1 MENTDLLI
9 IGGGAAGAV
18 LASRLSENPG
28 LRVTL
33 VEAGRDTP
41 PGDVPGDVA
50 DAFPSSYANTDYFW
64 PDLKAVVRP
73 GTAARPYPQP
83 RIMGGGSS
91 VMGMWALR
99 GLAADYDRWAA
110 EGAVGWS
117 WSDVR
122 PYFKKLERDL
132 DFATDDH
139 GADGPVTIGRIARD
153 AWPAFTS
160 RLADA
165 AERRQ
170 MRALAD
176 FNVAQDDGISAIP
189 LSIKDN
195 VRVTSASAY
204 LTDAVRR
211 RENLDIR
218 VHCEVRDLAFEGRKV
233 IGAHLRR
240 PDGTVSL
247 LRAAETVVSTGGIH
261 SPALLQRSG
270 LGDGSDLSACGIAVV
285 ADLPAVGRNLQ
296 NHFYVH
302 FGSIVRRDARQ
313 AEAERRYGMAGVRLS
328 SGIGDAPP
336 ADLFLGFIARSSARS
351 SGTHIGMIASAL
363 YSAFSRGTVRLDSSN
378 PQGSPLVDFNAF
390 GDPRDAERLLHA
402 ARTTRALLLD
412 DAVRAVT
419 HESFV
424 IPQNL
429 PIRLFSKPGLTSA
442 IVSTAM
448 NAVLGMN
455 AAARKAAL
463 RAMIGPGRVLSEIG
477 SDDVFAEIVLSSA
490 LPMFHVSCTCAI
502 GSVVDSQARV
512 IGIENLRVVDA
523 SIMPVLPRANSNI
536 TTIMIAEKCADHIAE
551 ALRRG

>member
-1 MENTDLLI
+1 MDDTDILI

-18 LASRLSENPG
+18 LASRLSENPD

-41 PGDVPGDVA
+41 PGAVPGDVA
-50 DAFPSSYANTDYFW
+50 DAFPSSYANVDYFW

-73 GTAARPYPQP
+73 NTAPRPYPQP

-99 GLAADYDRWAA
+99 GLAADYDRWKA
-110 EGAVGWS
+110 EGAVGWG

-132 DFATDDH
+132 DFYDDDH
-139 GADGPVTIGRIARD
+139 GNDGPVTIGRIKPE
-153 AWPAFTS
+153 AWPPFS
-160 RLADA
+160 RRLAEA
-165 AERRQ
+165 AGRRQ
-170 MRALAD
+170 MRTLAD
-176 FNVAQDDGISAIP
+176 FNAAQEDGVSAIP
-189 LSIKDN
+189 LAIDNN

-211 RENLDIR
+211 RTNLDIR
-218 VHCEVRDLAFEGRKV
+218 DLTEVSRLAFDGNRT
-233 IGAHLRR
+233 IGAHLHRA
-240 PDGTVSL
+240 DGEVSL
-247 LRAAETVVSTGGIH
+247 LRATETVVSVGGIH

-270 LGDGSDLSACGIAVV
+270 VGNGSDLSAAGIAVV

-302 FGSIVRRDARQ
+302 FGSIVRPGARQ
-313 AEAERRYGMAGVRLS
+313 SESERRYGMAGVRLS

-336 ADLFLGFIARSSARS
+336 SDLFLGFIARSSARHT
-351 SGTHIGMIASAL
+351 GNRIGMVASAL
-363 YSAFSRGTVRLDSSN
+363 YSAFSRGTVTLDPAD
-378 PQGSPLVDFNAF
+378 PQGPPQVDFNAL
-390 GDPRDAERLLHA
+390 GDPRDAERLLYA
-402 ARTTRALLLD
+402 ARTTRDFLLD
-412 DAVRAVT
+412 DSVRAVT

-442 IVSTAM
+442 IIGTAM
-448 NAVLGMN
+448 AAVLGLN

-463 RAMIGPGRVLSEIG
+463 RTMIGPGRVLTEIG
-477 SDDVFAEIVLSSA
+477 SEDAFAEVVLSSV
-490 LPMFHVSCTCAI
+490 LPMFHVSGTCAI
-502 GSVVDSQARV
+502 GKVVDSEARV
-512 IGIENLRVVDA
+512 HGVDGLRVVDA

-536 TTIMIAEKCADHIAE
+536 TTIMIAEKCAAHIA
-551 ALRRG
+551 AARRRG